1 MMISPSISK
10 SSENITTIENEEEEV
25 QQQKQNNDDEDEN
38 EDENEDEDVW
48 GPETIDHVNAID
60 YCYLVLRE
68 EFIQQQYVRLQRR
81 RKDYYSNSNTN
92 NNNNNNNNTIAAP
105 SATTTI
111 TTTSGGTTTTPASAS
126 SSASSLLVV
135 SETIS
140 STASADDNHHQDRK
154 NNNNNDD
161 NDNDNDNDDDSD
173 IIKQR
178 LQQQQQQQDQ
188 YDYSSISSYENF
200 RQKFVLDPADS
211 NNNNN
216 NNSNNTNNNNNKNSI
231 IDPENLNN
239 NQFDKVTGFSLRL
252 QEILEGTDSFDDPN
266 YVRDMN
272 NARNVVA
279 NNNNN
284 ISNGGGTVDG
294 DDCHHHYGGSGSRS
308 RSGSFDSESDG
319 TTTDMNWMD
328 VGTEIGMKLLGS
340 AAVQKA
346 MASQDTVEKISTL
359 KDRVE
364 EAMTSDKDKKKKNK
378 STNDL
383 LLGDGI
389 IPSLTMQS
397 QYNYHNNSENNEAY
411 YLEEDSNNNIDDGN
425 EYYNSALGILSDLD
439 DDDENINNNNN
450 NSNNNEEGQHQH
462 YHHDSYGNNV
472 PVHPMWTSAAAAA
485 VSPTHS
491 FATVDT
497 AGSPHSRQHH
507 HHHQQTPPRNLN
519 LPSSPPRS
527 SPSSSK
533 ISKFTR
539 RKKHLNENNNNID
552 ISNNNNISSSKNQNL
567 ALPIN
572 EDLFAASSSH
582 NGGRTDDSRIIDP
595 SHERRK
601 EEQSKNDGELA
612 SKTSTTTMTTTT
624 TKIVQ
629 QHQHQRRRSSI
640 ESVLNPSMEMI
651 VPNKN
656 NHREILIK
664 QVSSPK
670 LSKRRPLLLPGVK
683 IAVPIIPI
691 QPQPG
696 GRNQKKPSSRKIR
709 KSRFQMGTV
718 VSSKRICVYGK
729 NSMPRSGHRGTN
741 CLTIT
746 VNLDKC
752 FLRNGNFALM
762 TVRIMDEWGP
772 RYMPKHSKLPV
783 GTCVATSFGLG
794 VLVGWRVED
803 DMHLVRSLWQRRGS
817 GSACAYLRRDS
828 IHATM
833 EAAIGFDVTTSVGR
847 GTVVA
852 YTSGGTDFRCGRYFV
867 SIAEEGRHYR
877 QVLELK
883 KSDIL
888 SCESAQYIPIIEH
901 IRAAAQYQLQI
912 DRYKELHDKR
922 SNNAEE
928 NNNKAWGEFSR
939 HFNIL
944 WKSFLRAIEED
955 GDEFDDGM
963 NEFIQ
968 SCVNFL
974 NQLDAPDNGGSSSSS
989 GKDNNNDNDD
999 NINLDATFVIYA
1011 TDSSKSQS
1019 QYSKSASSMTGV
1031 EGEKSDSGFWLM
1043 NNIFDIFHSNKESS
1057 STDDDPLENYPPVEG
1072 IEVQVQCT
1080 PHRRRS
1086 SDKNYA
1092 RAFAVLRTL
1101 TRTVTIAQ
1109 AGSADEPNFK
1119 IALSICHEFLLFV
1132 KTVIK
1137 VQQKNMNHD
1146 SLEVWRSA
1154 WGEIVSVFGPVKDR
1168 LKRIGKGIAG
1178 TYFA

>member
-1 MMISPSISK
+1 
-10 SSENITTIENEEEEV
+10 
-25 QQQKQNNDDEDEN
+25 
-38 EDENEDEDVW
+38 
-48 GPETIDHVNAID
+48 
-60 YCYLVLRE
+60 
-68 EFIQQQYVRLQRR
+68 
-81 RKDYYSNSNTN
+81 
-92 NNNNNNNNTIAAP
+92 
-105 SATTTI
+105 
-111 TTTSGGTTTTPASAS
+111 
-126 SSASSLLVV
+126 
-135 SETIS
+135 
-140 STASADDNHHQDRK
+140 
-154 NNNNNDD
+154 
-161 NDNDNDNDDDSD
+161 
-173 IIKQR
+173 
-178 LQQQQQQQDQ
+178 
-188 YDYSSISSYENF
+188 
-200 RQKFVLDPADS
+200 
-211 NNNNN
+211 
-216 NNSNNTNNNNNKNSI
+216 
-231 IDPENLNN
+231 
-239 NQFDKVTGFSLRL
+239 
-252 QEILEGTDSFDDPN
+252 
-266 YVRDMN
+266 
-272 NARNVVA
+272 
-279 NNNNN
+279 
-284 ISNGGGTVDG
+284 
-294 DDCHHHYGGSGSRS
+294 
-308 RSGSFDSESDG
+308 
-319 TTTDMNWMD
+319 
-328 VGTEIGMKLLGS
+328 
-340 AAVQKA
+340 
-346 MASQDTVEKISTL
+346 
-359 KDRVE
+359 
-364 EAMTSDKDKKKKNK
+364 
-378 STNDL
+378 
-383 LLGDGI
+383 
-389 IPSLTMQS
+389 MQS
-397 QYNYHNNSENNEAY
+397 KYSNNEAY
-411 YLEEDSNNNIDDGN
+411 YLEEDSNNNIDEYN
-425 EYYNSALGILSDLD
+425 EYYISALGVLSDLD
-439 DDDENINNNNN
+439 DDVNNN
-450 NSNNNEEGQHQH
+450 NSNNNSNNSEEGQHQH
-462 YHHDSYGNNV
+462 YHHDSYGNTV
-472 PVHPMWTSAAAAA
+472 PVHSMWTSAAAAL
-485 VSPTHS
+485 SPTHS

-497 AGSPHSRQHH
+497 AGSPHSRQ
-507 HHHQQTPPRNLN
+507 QQHRQLPRNLI

-527 SPSSSK
+527 SPISSK
-533 ISKFTR
+533 ISKLIR
-539 RKKHLNENNNNID
+539 RKKQQNENNNSKDYNNSNS
-552 ISNNNNISSSKNQNL
+552 SNNQNH
-567 ALPIN
+567 ALPRN
-572 EDLFAASSSH
+572 EDLDVASSSH
-582 NGGRTDDSRIIDP
+582 NDGRTDDGRIIDP
-595 SHERRK
+595 SHEGRR
-601 EEQSKNDGELA
+601 EGQSINDSELA
-612 SKTSTTTMTTTT
+612 SKTSTTT

-629 QHQHQRRRSSI
+629 QHHHHQRRRSSI

-656 NHREILIK
+656 NHRKVLIK

-691 QPQPG
+691 QPPTQPG
-696 GRNQKKPSSRKIR
+696 RPKQKKTSSRKIR

-718 VSSKRICVYGK
+718 VSSKRICVYEK
-729 NSMPRSGHRGTN
+729 NNMPRSGHTGTN

-762 TVRIMDEWGP
+762 TIRIMDEWGS

-794 VLVGWRVED
+794 VLVGYRVED

-833 EAAIGFDVTTSVGR
+833 EAAIGFDVTTSKGR

-852 YTSGGTDFRCGRYFV
+852 YTSGGTDFRFGRYYV

-928 NNNKAWGEFSR
+928 NNNRAWGEFSR

-989 GKDNNNDNDD
+989 GTDKNNDNDD
-999 NINLDATFVIYA
+999 NINLDTSFVIYA

-1019 QYSKSASSMTGV
+1019 QYSKSASSRTGV

-1043 NNIFDIFHSNKESS
+1043 NNIFDIFNGGKESS
-1057 STDDDPLENYPPVEG
+1057 SKNDDPLENYSPVEG
-1072 IEVQVQCT
+1072 IEVQVQVQCS
-1080 PHRRRS
+1080 PRRRRS

-1092 RAFAVLRTL
+1092 RAFAALRTL
-1101 TRTVTIAQ
+1101 TRTVAIAQ

-1168 LKRIGKGIAG
+1168 LKRIGEGIAG